1 MCERAKYTGS
11 MKFPGMVVL
20 WAAVLLVTAAAQ
32 AQDTKPTG
40 LKFARETIDVG
51 RTAEGK
57 DTTVEFRFVN
67 QTGSEVTIRRIRSD
81 CACAIAESPSKPIP
95 PGEKSQIKVK
105 LKTAGLPAREFVGKI
120 AVEYAYGDEK
130 AVVGLEVRAMIHHE
144 GKLAS
149 DPPTLRLGQM
159 LVGSP
164 IISTLT
170 VKNAVKGKG
179 TGIREVRAPSWMKV
193 SFEKKPDSEEWT
205 LTVTGTAPDRKGQ
218 LRDKITVRTDSKDF
232 PKLTIPIKG
241 WIEGIVQAIPEVAYA
256 VVEMKGGDR
265 TAKCWIVDKKRRKL
279 ESVKVF
285 GRGRFAESIS
295 SVEVRDHRTEPSVKL
310 VVVTLKEGL
319 PKHSTHTVNA
329 TIKAKVG
336 EKVYDIQVS
345 FTFVK
350 NVVRKTRNTT
360 RPASRPGK

>member
-11 MKFPGMVVL
+11 LEFPGMVGL

-57 DTTVEFRFVN
+57 DKTVEFRFVN

-81 CACAIAESPSKPIP
+81 CACAIAESPSKPIA
-95 PGEKSQIKVK
+95 PGEKSQIKVT
-105 LKTAGLPAREFVGKI
+105 LKTAGLPAKEFVGKI

-130 AVVGLEVRAMIHHE
+130 AVVGLELRAVIHHE

-170 VKNAVKGKG
+170 VRNAVKGKG

-193 SFEKKPDSEEWT
+193 SFEKKPDGEEWT
-205 LTVTGTAPDRKGQ
+205 LIVTGTAPDRKGR

-232 PKLTIPIKG
+232 PKLIIPIRG

-256 VVEMKGGDR
+256 VVDTKGGDR

-279 ESVKVF
+279 ESVKVI
-285 GRGRFAESIS
+285 GRGRFADSIS

-336 EKVYDIQVS
+336 ETVYDIPVS

-350 NVVRKTRNTT
+350 NVVRKTKNTT
-360 RPASRPGK
+360 RPTSRPGK